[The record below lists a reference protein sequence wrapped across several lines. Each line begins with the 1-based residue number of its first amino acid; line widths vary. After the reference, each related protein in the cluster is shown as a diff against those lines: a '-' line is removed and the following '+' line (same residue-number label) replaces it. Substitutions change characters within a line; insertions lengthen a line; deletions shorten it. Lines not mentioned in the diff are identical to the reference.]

1 MNASELPTNCAILHR
16 DERLLVVDKPSG
28 CLSHPNPGSAPQR
41 QRVAFEGSYDPA
53 ERRFDSP
60 AGPVWLIHRLDQD
73 TSGVLV
79 AAWDADTAARCRE
92 AFERGNVEKH
102 YLALVN
108 GVLAANGTWKD
119 ALAEKR
125 AAGKVRVS
133 VRPGAPAN
141 AELRFRVVNASR
153 REGLS
158 LLDVHLITGRTHQ
171 IRVQAASRHHPVLG
185 DDVYGN
191 FRANR
196 RARQELGLRR
206 IFLHAASL
214 SLPHPVTGRML
225 TWKAPLPEALVRVLE
240 QLDFPIPGG
249 ESSPE

>member
-1 MNASELPTNCAILHR
+1 MNPAEQFTSCDVLYR

-28 CLSHPNPGSAPQR
+28 CLSHPNPGAVHR
-41 QRVAFEGSYDPA
+41 DQRVAFAGRYDPA

-60 AGPVWLIHRLDQD
+60 AGPVWLVHRLDQD
-73 TSGVLV
+73 TSGVLL
-79 AAWDADTAARCRE
+79 ATLDAESAVRCRE
-92 AFERGNVEKH
+92 AFERGEVEKH

-108 GVLAANGTWKD
+108 GMPPPAGLWKD

-125 AAGKVRVS
+125 AAGKIRVA
-133 VRPGAPAN
+133 VRPGAPIN
-141 AELRFRVVNASR
+141 AELRFRVADASR
-153 REGLS
+153 KAGLS
-158 LLDVHLITGRTHQ
+158 LLEIHLLTGRTHQ
-171 IRVQAASRHHPVLG
+171 IRVQAASRHHAVLG

-214 SLPHPVTGRML
+214 ALPHPADGRTL
-225 TWKAPLPEALVRVLE
+225 TFNAPLPEALARVLE
-240 QLDFPIPGG
+240 RLGLTDPRAGA
-249 ESSPE
+249 SSG